1 MGLCMSIFFLRV
13 QAKASLG
20 KLAQQCLGFS
30 VLHPRFYFCI
40 YFQMTTCPIVLKNK
54 NKTNKNKTSDS
65 PYGKQKFHKT
75 YSLQN
80 SSGWIE
86 TYFYRLEI
94 SKLQQPF
101 IVYRKG
107 NIVRLTLSG
116 R

>member
-20 KLAQQCLGFS
+20 KLAQQCLDFS
-30 VLHPRFYFCI
+30 VLHPRFYFCM
-40 YFQMTTCPIVLKNK
+40 YFQMTICPTVLK
-54 NKTNKNKTSDS
+54 NKNKTSDS

-80 SSGWIE
+80 SSGWIK

-107 NIVRLTLSG
+107 NIVRLTLS
-116 R
+116 RR